1 VALTTLGVVVLLLL
15 PALIRLAERRARL
28 SRARRGDPAAAW
40 AELRDTLIDL
50 QIPVTDA
57 DTPRV
62 RAAGLVRQNGVDA
75 HAMRRLTDA
84 VERSNYARSGEASD
98 DLAEP
103 LGEVLASLR
112 QSADRATRVR
122 AVLVPRS
129 LYAPRA
135 AEPGMTA

>member
-1 VALTTLGVVVLLLL
+1 M
-15 PALIRLAERRARL
+15 
-28 SRARRGDPAAAW
+28 
-40 AELRDTLIDL
+40 RDTLIDL

-62 RAAGLVRQNGVDA
+62 RAAGLARQNGVDA

-112 QSADRATRVR
+112 RSADRATRVR